1 MVVILFLEKKIAT
14 NTNGKAYGC
23 SSMNSRYRCLEPP
36 LCFRIELVIR
46 KQGTYSPLAS
56 QHGCSTELK
65 IQPMIFLYQSSF

>member
-1 MVVILFLEKKIAT
+1 MVVILFLDKKIAT

-56 QHGCSTELK
+56 QHGCPTEPK
-65 IQPMIFLYQSSF
+65 IQPMILLYQSSF